1 MADIVIGHERVR
13 DNPDRVKHRQPLE
26 HSYKHLFFG
35 VAEWPVSSRS
45 HSPVV
50 AVVPREALAKP
61 PSSVLQAPYSGN
73 RVSVAPVAFH
83 PPWLNGSTRT

>member
-13 DNPDRVKHRQPLE
+13 DNPDRVKRRQPLE
-26 HSYKHLFFG
+26 QSNKHFLLG
-35 VAEWPVSSRS
+35 VAEWPVSPRS

-61 PSSVLQAPYSGN
+61 PSSVLQAPYSEARIQNSELEPSHGQ
-73 RVSVAPVAFH
+73 RILLF
-83 PPWLNGSTRT
+83 